1 MTNTDVTNTGDSHA
15 AAYLYESEADA
26 VIARETDAVIE
37 AARRVVEQPFN
48 HIQHEDLIALR
59 EALDAY
65 E

>member
-1 MTNTDVTNTGDSHA
+1 MTPNPDLGVGKDRH

-26 VIARETDAVIE
+26 VIARETDAVIK